1 MRIFLLMLPWLELFT
16 LIQLGIHTSALTAM
30 LYVLVT
36 LILGIMIL
44 QRQGRG
50 MFERLRQ
57 AQEGRVIGP
66 ELFLDDMAM
75 GFAGLLLLIPGMISD
90 FVALIVVI
98 GPLRRRVVA
107 ALWGSSA
114 VAARTDQTPRNPEII
129 EGDFRRLDDDQS
141 Q

>member
-36 LILGIMIL
+36 LILGTMIL

-90 FVALIVVI
+90 FIALVVMI
-98 GPLRRRVVA
+98 GPLRRRIVS
-107 ALWGSSA
+107 ALWGPSA
-114 VAARTDQTPRNPEII
+114 GAVRTDQVPRNPEII
-129 EGDFRRLDDDQS
+129 EGDFRRLDDDQK

>member
-57 AQEGRVIGP
+57 AQEGRTIGP

-75 GFAGLLLLIPGMISD
+75 GFAGLLLMIPGMISD
-90 FVALIVVI
+90 ARRPDRGDRPAQAQGRIRTLGVA
-98 GPLRRRVVA
+98 GRCGQNRPGA
-107 ALWGSSA
+107 P
-114 VAARTDQTPRNPEII
+114 QPRDYR
-129 EGDFRRLDDDQS
+129 GRLS
-141 Q
+141 PPG

>member
-57 AQEGRVIGP
+57 AQEGRTIGP

-75 GFAGLLLLIPGMISD
+75 GFAGLLLMIPGMISD
-90 FVALIVVI
+90 AVALIVVI
-98 GPLRRRVVA
+98 GPLRRRVVS
-107 ALWGSSA
+107 ALWGSPA
-114 VAARTDQTPRNPEII
+114 GAARTDQAPRNPEII